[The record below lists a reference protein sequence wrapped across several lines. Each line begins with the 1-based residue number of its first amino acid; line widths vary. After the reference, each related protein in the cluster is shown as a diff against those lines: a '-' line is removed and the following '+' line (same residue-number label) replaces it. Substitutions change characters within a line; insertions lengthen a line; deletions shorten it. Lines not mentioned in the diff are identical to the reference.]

1 MEFTYKG
8 KNYQVSKLVDD
19 EKIVI
24 FEFPQVSEEEDEE
37 DLDLLETLPKFLDW
51 AFIDRE
57 DIIDEAKQIID
68 YLEKKEK

>member
-37 DLDLLETLPKFLDW
+37 DLDLLETLPKFLEW

-57 DIIDEAKQIID
+57 DIIEEAKQIID
-68 YLEKKEK
+68 YLEEEK